1 MYNMY
6 MSPQARM
13 AQMKAAGINPAAA
26 AQGVSGSSAP

>member
-1 MYNMY
+1 MY